1 MDAACKKFWTPACIV
16 NVYPMCGRQIGITH
30 LEEPPVTGYLLWA
43 EQSHNPRT
51 SNILPAPHLHPSERS
66 TAFIRTA
73 DNKGRGTGEDLPWFK
88 KKNHHKVVHAVSGT
102 CSRFALLTTDPKRVN
117 RVGVTKQQRKRC
129 NRERFGT
136 KAKKRSVSYAK

>member
-30 LEEPPVTGYLLWA
+30 LEEPPVT
-43 EQSHNPRT
+43 
-51 SNILPAPHLHPSERS
+51 
-66 TAFIRTA
+66 
-73 DNKGRGTGEDLPWFK
+73 GTGEDLPWFK